1 MTSIG
6 TVLMKDIKMTN
17 ILILGDNRTN
27 LITPIIDS
35 LKSMGF
41 SVDYIDASE
50 LDKAKKYPSLWHKL
64 TAKLFYNNL
73 HKGKRHWGRE
83 AVIDSTK
90 DHYDHIIVLVPAM
103 LNEVIGKKLRKK
115 TRHLVT
121 ILWDSLKKV
130 SAGNILFEYSDSIF
144 SFDPEDCSSEN
155 IQYLPSY
162 HTEPVEYNVVVD
174 KDIFGVFSINNKN
187 DYRYKKLIEI
197 AKNNINIT
205 GEIIFV
211 SKRLEK
217 EKFKIGKINIT
228 IQNEKIDGENLENK
242 ILSSKAIIDIVDCR
256 QKGLSFRL
264 GDAYKYRKLLITDN
278 ISINHESWFSGNF
291 YVLEND
297 SIPESFPKNK
307 FNYVN
312 SPYSVKNWIAN
323 VLSLNNKF

>member
-1 MTSIG
+1 
-6 TVLMKDIKMTN
+6 MTN

-27 LITPIIDS
+27 LITPIIDA

-130 SAGNILFEYSDSIF
+130 PAGNILFEYSDSIF

-162 HTEPVEYNVVVD
+162 HTEPVEYNVEVD

-211 SKRLEK
+211 SERLQK
-217 EKFKIGKINIT
+217 GKIKIGKINIT
-228 IQNEKIDGENLENK
+228 IQNEKIGGENLENK
-242 ILSSKAIIDIVDCR
+242 ILSSKAIIDIVDFR

-264 GDAYKYRKLLITDN
+264 GDAYKYKKLLITDN
-278 ISINHESWFSGNF
+278 ISIFNEVWFEDNYF
-291 YVLEND
+291 YLENNIISND
-297 SIPESFPKNK
+297 FMEKEFRYSKSPNSILGWVNK
-307 FNYVN
+307 
-312 SPYSVKNWIAN
+312 I
-323 VLSLNNKF
+323 LN